1 MRQRIARQN
10 VHAEFQHEHVRRKR
24 VRQRHGDGIKGR
36 QERLVVSFGGQRDVD
51 VEAAPGA
58 FADFIFKTAPREK
71 RLAAL
76 VQRNRHHV
84 LAAVKRRL
92 HAVAVVRVHV
102 QIQNPFAG
110 VRQFHGRRAPRR

>member
-1 MRQRIARQN
+1 MPSSSTSTSGLK
-10 VHAEFQHEHVRRKR
+10 FVRE
-24 VRQRHGDGIKGR
+24 RHDHGIER
-36 QERLVVSFGGQRDVD
+36 LQERLVVGFGGQRDID
-51 VEAAPGA
+51 VVTQPGA

-92 HAVAVVRVHV
+92 HAVAVMRVHV
-102 QIQNPFAG
+102 QIQDPFAG
-110 VRQFHGRRAPRR
+110 VGQFHAGEHRRR